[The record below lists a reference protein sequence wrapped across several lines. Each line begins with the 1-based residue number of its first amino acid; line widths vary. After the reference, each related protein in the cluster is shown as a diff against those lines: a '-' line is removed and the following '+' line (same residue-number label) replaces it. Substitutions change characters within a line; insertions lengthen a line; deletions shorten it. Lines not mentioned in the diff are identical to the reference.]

1 MTTATSYRPT
11 DVHPD
16 FNRVCYTGVP
26 LGGGAYA
33 RYSMRQNSQFN
44 WSWYSVVTIPREAGS
59 DGGFESEQELS
70 ERTFSDSGKAFT
82 QRGAIAK
89 IANAVHL
96 CTGVDIGQL

>member
-16 FNRVCYTGVP
+16 FNWLCYTGIP

-33 RYSMRQNSQFN
+33 RYSIRQNSRFN

-59 DGGFESEQELS
+59 AGFESEQELS
-70 ERTFSDSGKAFT
+70 ERTFSDDGFAFT
-82 QRGAIAK
+82 QRGAINK
-89 IANAVHL
+89 IANRIHIR
-96 CTGVDIGQL
+96 TGVDIGQL